1 MRESIVYDKSLNFA
15 ERIVNLYKYMIDVK
29 SETVMSKQLLRCGT
43 SIGANISEALA
54 AESSADFI
62 HKLSISQKEINET
75 IFWLELMRR
84 TKYLSYEQT
93 DSMMTD
99 CNELKKMISSII
111 KMISSIILTTKQN
124 LKPNK

>member
-54 AESSADFI
+54 AESSPDFI

-111 KMISSIILTTKQN
+111 LTTKQN

>member
-93 DSMMTD
+93 DSMMID
-99 CNELKKMISSII
+99 CNELK